1 MACEALLMFERFI
14 TFVALEW
21 LLPSVLPHV
30 ALQSIRSGA
39 SIVALITFERL
50 LSCVLHH
57 HVSFQTARLNAG
69 IIT

>member
-1 MACEALLMFERFI
+1 MFVGI
-14 TFVALEW
+14 AAMVALEW
-21 LLPSVLPHV
+21 SLPGVLPHV